1 MNAHH
6 SYKYLDFLTA
16 AFVTILLCSNIISAS
31 KVATLWGFEFGAGI
45 LLFPLS
51 YIFGYILTEVYGY
64 ARARRIVWS
73 GFAALIFASLV
84 AWFIV
89 WLPPSPHWKMQG
101 AYETVFS
108 LTPRIALAS
117 LVAFFA
123 GEFTNSFVLAK
134 MKLRTKGR
142 WLWSRTIG
150 STIVGEGV
158 DSLIFYPLAF
168 WGIWSN
174 DLVVKVLITNYIL
187 KVLWEGIMTPFTYK
201 VVNFLKAKEHE
212 DYFDKKTDFTPFSL
226 KT

>member
-1 MNAHH
+1 
-6 SYKYLDFLTA
+6 
-16 AFVTILLCSNIISAS
+16 
-31 KVATLWGFEFGAGI
+31 
-45 LLFPLS
+45 
-51 YIFGYILTEVYGY
+51 
-64 ARARRIVWS
+64 
-73 GFAALIFASLV
+73 
-84 AWFIV
+84 
-89 WLPPSPHWKMQG
+89 MQS

-187 KVLWEGIMTPFTYK
+187 KVLWEGMMTPFTYK